1 MPLRMKKGWNW
12 RTTKLSLWML
22 DILRMDDDDS
32 RKGKAKTSQELAL
45 QNEVSTIP
53 EEVRAYSIVELEKSP
68 GVGFG
73 LTISGGIDKDGRPR
87 VTNMRP
93 GGVAHR
99 SDVLQTGDFITAVN
113 NVKTATLRHDEVITL
128 LKNAGNKVSLE
139 IEYELPGYA
148 PMSPSTGYSKT
159 LDVRLTREDGSYG
172 FTIRGGVN
180 ATSSKTRPLVVTHI
194 RPGGPSDREGSLKVG
209 DRLVAVETTNLSQA
223 SHMEALN
230 IIRQGG
236 NTAVLRFEYDVSIM
250 EAVKNATGPL
260 LVEVSKTP
268 GAHLGVG
275 LSSIPRNGKS
285 VIIIDNLK
293 PASIADRC
301 GALHVGDE
309 ILTIDGLTTTHMGVA
324 EAMKLL
330 ASGTEQVKLEILP
343 VSQMTPRL
351 TYHRDMQKMGGQ
363 ASRST
368 TPLMPGYSHSSLSRV
383 GTMNSQNTRQQSS
396 TLARKLRS
404 KGHKT
409 GSMLSLASTINGL
422 SSPQVCHTDTVEVTL
437 YSRTGDYGI
446 QLQSGVFATEILGSP
461 AVVGFVEPGGKAEK
475 SGVMQAGDRLIAIN
489 GSYTED
495 MTADEANHIL
505 RESAPQVTLE
515 IEFDIAESVVPS
527 SGVFNVKLPVSEM
540 GLGITLTS
548 LKHRK
553 LGDGLLISTVKKGSV
568 ANRSGTLEP
577 GDQVLAIDDIHL
589 DSITVEEAM
598 HLLAQA
604 DEIVKLKVKKN
615 EAYSDEP
622 DVSGAISYSVE
633 LVRHGGPLGITISGT
648 EEPFDPVI
656 ISGLTENGLAER
668 TGAIH
673 LGDRLLAINGVS
685 LKGKTLSEAIRL
697 LQSAGDTVVLKISK
711 KEKHRG
717 HEQGNKPSS
726 RSQSPSRFGRGTA
739 HYDADH
745 IATPVMI
752 QTNGDSWE
760 GSGMDT
766 GYHSNH
772 THHSRSHSPKTSRS
786 RRSSMSPSRRSN
798 RPRRVHN
805 SSHSTSPNDAS
816 EDELDERRRAFVNGG
831 NGPYPVDILSSDQ
844 DDSYAHSQHSYHPH
858 EAQIAK
864 HREFLRQLEASFLNT
879 DQFTS
884 SEMRRA
890 GSVGHGYYPNQ
901 PSTIGGRKPSTS
913 SLQMYSDSSHS
924 YTLPPHAPTSGGGY
938 NQFESFSSKSESVN
952 TTHQNALNQNDASH
966 LGDEST
972 VSDPPNA
979 APVELHKVSLMKD
992 SDVEDF
998 GFSVSDGIS
1007 DKGVFVNTVRP
1018 GGPASRS
1025 GNVKPFDRI
1034 LQINQTRTHDFDCC
1048 MVVPLITD
1056 SGNKLELVV
1065 SRNPLAKQQN
1075 GEDEGSWSGVENGHF
1090 VQMQPAAAAQF

>member
-1 MPLRMKKGWNW
+1 MPGW
-12 RTTKLSLWML
+12 KPACLKSAS
-22 DILRMDDDDS
+22 DDDDS
-32 RKGKAKTSQELAL
+32 RKGKSKASQELAL
-45 QNEVSTIP
+45 QSEASTIP

-73 LTISGGIDKDGRPR
+73 LTISGGLDKDGRPR

-99 SDVLQTGDFITAVN
+99 SDMLQNGDFITAVN
-113 NVKTATLRHDEVITL
+113 NVKTVTLRHDEVISL

-139 IEYELPGYA
+139 IEYELPSYA
-148 PMSPSTGYSKT
+148 VLSPSSGYSKT
-159 LDVRLTREDGSYG
+159 LDIRLTREDGSYG

-180 ATSSKTRPLVVTHI
+180 AVNSKTRPLVVTHI
-194 RPGGPSDREGSLKVG
+194 RPGGPADREGSLKVG
-209 DRLVAVETTNLSQA
+209 DRLVAVETSGLNQA

-230 IIRQGG
+230 LIRQGSSS
-236 NTAVLRFEYDVSIM
+236 AVLRFEYDVSIM

-275 LSSIPRNGKS
+275 LNSIPRSGKT
-285 VIIIDNLK
+285 VIIIDALK

-301 GALHVGDE
+301 GALHIGDE
-309 ILTIDGLTTTHMGVA
+309 ILTIDGLSTVHMGVA

-351 TYHRDMQKMGGQ
+351 TYSREMHKMGGPS
-363 ASRST
+363 SRST
-368 TPLMPGYSHSSLSRV
+368 TPMNQMMPGYSHSSLSRV
-383 GTMNSQNTRQQSS
+383 GTMNSQNSRQQNT

-404 KGHKT
+404 KCHKT
-409 GSMLSLASTINGL
+409 GSMLSLASSINGL
-422 SSPQVCHTDTVEVTL
+422 SSPQVCHTDTVDVTL
-437 YSRTGDYGI
+437 YSRTGDFGI

-461 AVVGFVEPGGKAEK
+461 AVIGFVEPGGKAEK
-475 SGVMQAGDRLIAIN
+475 SGVMQPGDRLIAVN

-495 MTADEANHIL
+495 MTADEANHML
-505 RESAPQVTLE
+505 RESTPQVTLE

-577 GDQVLAIDDIHL
+577 GDQVMAIDDIHL

-685 LKGKTLSEAIRL
+685 LKGKTLSEGIRL

-711 KEKHRG
+711 REKQRSYD
-717 HEQGNKPSS
+717 QTTKASS
-726 RSQSPSRFGRGTA
+726 RSQSPTRFGRGTA

-745 IATPVMI
+745 ITTPVMI

-766 GYHSNH
+766 GYHSNI
-772 THHSRSHSPKTSRS
+772 THHSRSHSPKINHS
-786 RRSSMSPSRRSN
+786 RRSSMSPTRRSN
-798 RPRRVHN
+798 RPRRVQN

-816 EDELDERRRAFVNGG
+816 EDEPENRRRAFTNGDPVG
-831 NGPYPVDILSSDQ
+831 YPGDMLSSDQ
-844 DDSYAHSQHSYHPH
+844 DESYAHSQHSYHPH

-884 SEMRRA
+884 SEMRRS
-890 GSVGHGYYPNQ
+890 GSIGHGYYPSQ
-901 PSTIGGRKPSTS
+901 TGIGLRKPSTS

-924 YTLPPHAPTSGGGY
+924 FTLPPHAPTSGGY

-952 TTHQNALNQNDASH
+952 TTQQHALHQNDASH
-966 LGDEST
+966 LADEST
-972 VSDPPNA
+972 VSDAPHP
-979 APVELHKVSLMKD
+979 APVELHKVTLLKD

-1025 GNVKPFDRI
+1025 LNVKPFDRI

-1048 MVVPLITD
+1048 MVVPLIAD
-1056 SGNKLELVV
+1056 SGNRLEVV
-1065 SRNPLAKQQN
+1065 LSRNPGAKHQN
-1075 GEDEGSWSGVENGHF
+1075 GDEAEEGSWNGTNNGQF
-1090 VQMQPAAAAQF
+1090 VHKKPVAQF